1 VSPSPAEAERSRLF
15 ETEIDLAYFAV
26 NLGWSVSDYYES
38 TPVQRMFIR
47 KEIERQTVQRS
58 DLLKDAVQVAVSNVM
73 GRRKNKLWLKTQRKA
88 WEEPVRKR
96 EISAIQEQMNKRV
109 PWTPWNGV
117 EVSHG

>member
-1 VSPSPAEAERSRLF
+1 MGPTPAEAERSRLF

-73 GRRKNKLWLKTQRKA
+73 GRHKNKLWLKTQRKA